1 MKAGM
6 GADEGGR
13 VAVEERGGKKELD
26 RWPHFYILE
35 EAGRNRKGRAREQ
48 TKGREGGRER
58 ERAIDHD
65 GTLVVA
71 HIMTHYES
79 L

>member
-58 ERAIDHD
+58 ESDRPLWYS
-65 GTLVVA
+65 GGGS
-71 HIMTHYES
+71 HYDS